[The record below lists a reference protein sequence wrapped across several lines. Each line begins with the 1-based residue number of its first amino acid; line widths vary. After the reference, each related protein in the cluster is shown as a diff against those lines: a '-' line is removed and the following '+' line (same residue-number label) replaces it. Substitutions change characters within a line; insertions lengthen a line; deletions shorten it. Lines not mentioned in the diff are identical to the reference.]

1 MTNQIKLFALLM
13 LAMMTFSCQKEETVD
28 PQKPLTTQTNRVSK
42 SAIEKYRPV
51 GLNQYIH
58 FFTNGLVLDGHGRVL
73 KGTIAYDT
81 DIKVATAGN
90 HFAKFKGGTRVYFSE
105 KVVGVVGGFIV
116 SSDDVHPQGNPGVNI
131 KLKGNSYVTYS
142 TNPAYLGLWN
152 GVLGGS
158 HTLENQDGTFTKY
171 LYGTELYFNKQGKVH
186 YAMPR

>member
-51 GLNQYIH
+51 GLNQFIH
-58 FFTNGLVLDGHGRVL
+58 FFTNGLVLDSHGRVL

-90 HFAKFKGGTRVYFSE
+90 HFAKFKGGKKVYFDAN
-105 KVVGVVGGFIV
+105 VVGVVGGFAL
-116 SSDDVHPQGNPGVNI
+116 SSDVVHPQGNPNVSLT
-131 KLKGNSYVTYS
+131 LKANSYVTYS
-142 TNPAYLGLWN
+142 NNPSYLGVWN
-152 GVLGGS
+152 CVLGKS
-158 HTLENQDGTFTKY
+158 HTLENQDGTSTKY
-171 LYGTELYFNKQGKVH
+171 RYGRELYFNKKGQVH